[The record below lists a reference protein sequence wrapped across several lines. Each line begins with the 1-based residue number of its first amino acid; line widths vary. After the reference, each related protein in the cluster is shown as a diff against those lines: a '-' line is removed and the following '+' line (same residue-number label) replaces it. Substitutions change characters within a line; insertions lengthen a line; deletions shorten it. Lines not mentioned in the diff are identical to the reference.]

1 MNSRKLGADLVAP
14 GQGRW
19 EVDMGPKSPKEL
31 GELPL
36 DVPFL
41 SHGSHGTRSQGTRG
55 DRLARGQVGAWYRP
69 LKIAEVAWH
78 SEAATVSA
86 S

>member
-1 MNSRKLGADLVAP
+1 MLRGR
-14 GQGRW
+14 GGGRW
-19 EVDMGPKSPKEL
+19 IWGQRVLKKR

-41 SHGSHGTRSQGTRG
+41 SHGSHGTRNQGTRG

-69 LKIAEVAWH
+69 LKIAEVALH